1 MDLFHILIIFPLK
14 ILDVTNGVLYH
25 LYVSLRYIWMV
36 LTQVF
41 TELLLVLKPQWK
53 GPELPFV
60 SLLNSSVTRSLWIVE
75 KTYSVK
81 HEPDSFSF
89 GLLNGSLSSFVK
101 DCKFTCWNAP

>member
-1 MDLFHILIIFPLK
+1 
-14 ILDVTNGVLYH
+14 
-25 LYVSLRYIWMV
+25 MV

-53 GPELPFV
+53 GPELLFV